1 MAGKEKLSTTGVKA
15 LKAIGRHS
23 DGGGLYLRIQAGGRK
38 SWIFT
43 WKRQGVQRD
52 LGLGSFKDVSLANAR
67 RKAAK
72 ARDALAEGKD
82 PRDVLRP
89 PPEKTFL
96 DTAKACLAARKL
108 DQMSPKTKR
117 KWERTAYEFA
127 KPLHSRAVGSVTRED
142 VLNVLEPIWE
152 RTPETGRIV
161 RAQLE
166 IIFDY
171 AKGRYWSKSENPA
184 KWKGGLETVLT
195 LPSRKDVKHH
205 AAMPYSQIPA
215 FMDRL
220 RERDAISARAL
231 EFTILTMTRTS
242 ETLDAV
248 WSEFDMERRLW
259 TIPSARMQKTK
270 EAHQIPLTER
280 ALHILKKQNEMRL
293 SEYVFPG
300 QRTNRPLSNMSMLNL
315 LKRMREDEITVHG
328 FRSTARD
335 YIGNETNHER
345 EIAEQ
350 ALSHQ
355 IGNEVERSYRRGRA
369 LDKHRRLLEDWER
382 YCLGGGKSDVVRI
395 YG

>member
-1 MAGKEKLSTTGVKA
+1 MAGKEKLSTTGVRS

-23 DGGGLYLRIQAGGRK
+23 DGGGLYLRIQSGGRK

-52 LGLGSFKDVSLANAR
+52 LGLGSFKDVSLAQAR
-67 RKAAK
+67 KKASK
-72 ARDALAEGKD
+72 AREALADGKD

-96 DTAKACLAARKL
+96 DTSRACLEARKL

-117 KWERTAYEFA
+117 KWERTAYELA
-127 KPLHSRAVGSVTRED
+127 RPLHSKAVGSVTRED
-142 VLNVLEPIWE
+142 VLSMLEPIWE

-184 KWKGGLETVLT
+184 IWKGGLDAVLT
-195 LPSRKDVKHH
+195 LPNRRGVTHH
-205 AAMPYSQIPA
+205 AAMNYNEIPS
-215 FMDRL
+215 FMELL
-220 RERDAISARAL
+220 RQRDALSAKAL
-231 EFTILTMTRTS
+231 EFTILTMCRTS
-242 ETLDAV
+242 EALNAV
-248 WSEFDMERRLW
+248 WSEFDFEKRVW
-259 TIPSARMQKTK
+259 TIPANRMKTK
-270 EAHQIPLTER
+270 VVHEIPLTDRVLE
-280 ALHILKKQNEMRL
+280 ILKELNETRL

-300 QRTNRPLSNMSMLNL
+300 QRVGRPLSNMAMLNL
-315 LKRMREDEITVHG
+315 LGRMGRKDLTVHG

-335 YIGNETNHER
+335 WVGNETNHQR

-350 ALSHQ
+350 ALSH
-355 IGNEVERSYRRGRA
+355 IVGNEVERSYRRGRA
-369 LDKHRRLLEDWER
+369 IDKHRRLLEDWER
-382 YCLGGGKSDVVRI
+382 YCLGQSSAKLVQI